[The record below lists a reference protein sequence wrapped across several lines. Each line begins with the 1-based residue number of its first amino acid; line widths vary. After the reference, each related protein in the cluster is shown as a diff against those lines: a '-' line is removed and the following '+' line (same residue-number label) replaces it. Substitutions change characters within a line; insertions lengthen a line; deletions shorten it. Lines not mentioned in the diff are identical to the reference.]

1 MKEQLEKIKAEALA
15 SLEDIKASAD
25 LDALRVKYLG
35 KKGELTGLLKQMGS
49 LSAEERPIMGQLVNE
64 VKASLE
70 SALEA
75 ASNRLETAAL
85 EARLREKPHPLVINT
100 P

>member
-49 LSAEERPIMGQLVNE
+49 LSAEERPIMGQLVNDSC
-64 VKASLE
+64 AGSQ
-70 SALEA
+70 AEA
-75 ASNRLETAAL
+75 GSCGCDHSGKN
-85 EARLREKPHPLVINT
+85 PIPWS
-100 P
+100 